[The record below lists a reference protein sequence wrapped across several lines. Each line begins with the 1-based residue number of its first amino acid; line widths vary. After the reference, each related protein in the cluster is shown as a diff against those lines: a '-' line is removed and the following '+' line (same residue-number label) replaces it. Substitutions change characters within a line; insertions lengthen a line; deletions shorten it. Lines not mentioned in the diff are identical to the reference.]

1 MVWSKFSIKI
11 GRGHFG
17 NFPHD
22 HRICDK
28 IHDNLTQKI
37 HIWNRMQPS
46 LRGKKQL
53 ERKSFD
59 QIHGTQVKY
68 ILFQNVSERKLKK
81 EKTISPRAKKK
92 RSPRHIAQLFI
103 WKGRL
108 GILNIDTQQN
118 SLKIKWIQRLL
129 NPTNAVWKDLIL
141 YRLNLILNSNQS
153 LALLRQTQILRSTR
167 HRNLKNK
174 TKMIFYT
181 VA

>member
-1 MVWSKFSIKI
+1 
-11 GRGHFG
+11 
-17 NFPHD
+17 
-22 HRICDK
+22 
-28 IHDNLTQKI
+28 
-37 HIWNRMQPS
+37 MQP
-46 LRGKKQL
+46 
-53 ERKSFD
+53 
-59 QIHGTQVKY
+59 
-68 ILFQNVSERKLKK
+68 
-81 EKTISPRAKKK
+81 
-92 RSPRHIAQLFI
+92 PRHIAQLSI